1 MLGSNVADKTNKD
14 SLDFKNLS
22 SLEKVEGYLK
32 LSMKISVSKL
42 LG

>member
-1 MLGSNVADKTNKD
+1 MLRSNVADKTNKD

-22 SLEKVEGYLK
+22 SLVKVEEFLK
-32 LSMKISVSKL
+32 LSMRISVSKL